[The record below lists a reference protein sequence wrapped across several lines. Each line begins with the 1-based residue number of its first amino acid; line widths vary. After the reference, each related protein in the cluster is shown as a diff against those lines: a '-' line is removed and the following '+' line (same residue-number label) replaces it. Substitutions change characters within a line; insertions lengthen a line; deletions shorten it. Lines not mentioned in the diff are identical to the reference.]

1 MSYHYSPGTMFHYPG
16 HVMGYMHTVH
26 SGIPTPS
33 SHISAL
39 RVEALYAFR
48 QHSWDH
54 HPSCPVARVPT
65 DARDNGSPDCIACP
79 MYSLLLDQH
88 SALVVGARTAFRI
101 ALLHNPRRE
110 YLLEHGSRGDILPER
125 MCRDMHYTTNILT
138 AAWHA
143 RVSSGCSI

>member
-1 MSYHYSPGTMFHYPG
+1 MFHYPG

-79 MYSLLLDQH
+79 MYSLLLDQQ
-88 SALVVGARTAFRI
+88 SALVVGARTAFLYPKDTLI
-101 ALLHNPRRE
+101 VAPPL
-110 YLLEHGSRGDILPER
+110 SS
-125 MCRDMHYTTNILT
+125 YTAT
-138 AAWHA
+138 AAHMHMHA
-143 RVSSGCSI
+143 ELSAVLLRSATTVTAYVT

>member
-1 MSYHYSPGTMFHYPG
+1 MFHYPG

-79 MYSLLLDQH
+79 MYSLLLDQQ
-88 SALVVGARTAFRI
+88 SALVVGARTA
-101 ALLHNPRRE
+101 LV
-110 YLLEHGSRGDILPER
+110 YLLTQDRQQHQK
-125 MCRDMHYTTNILT
+125 
-138 AAWHA
+138 
-143 RVSSGCSI
+143 V